1 MFAGHVPLDS
11 QSPSP
16 IIVYFLANFRDM
28 SRNARIGENGRDG
41 N

>member
-16 IIVYFLANFRDM
+16 IIVYFLANFRPHL
-28 SRNARIGENGRDG
+28 SHCLENVIFAIPT
-41 N
+41 